1 MSTFFEWLGNR
12 KAPILLCRI
21 WTVQRARFELQDLV
35 SLLIQ
40 PKVRT
45 STRNGIFDLAKN
57 NMYNDDQQDRFELC
71 PIDPEKILW
80 GEDLLVLFWC
90 RHVSREPC
98 YDFFFEMSILC
109 LGLEPA
115 MNPNEGFIF
124 K

>member
-1 MSTFFEWLGNR
+1 M
-12 KAPILLCRI
+12 
-21 WTVQRARFELQDLV
+21 

-45 STRNGIFDLAKN
+45 SNRNGIFGLVKN
-57 NMYNDDQQDRFELC
+57 NMYNGDQQGRFELY
-71 PIDPEKILW
+71 PIDPEKKLL

-90 RHVSREPC
+90 HHVSREPC

-109 LGLEPA
+109 LGREPA